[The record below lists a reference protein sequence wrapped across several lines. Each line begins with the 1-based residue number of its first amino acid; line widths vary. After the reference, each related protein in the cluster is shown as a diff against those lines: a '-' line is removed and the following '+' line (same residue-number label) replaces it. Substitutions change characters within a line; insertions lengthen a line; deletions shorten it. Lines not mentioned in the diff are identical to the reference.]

1 MVEGIPT
8 IIPTST
14 TPRMR
19 RGTIRRTLLRD
30 TTNGTTGTRAQTGYI
45 SRRTCNTLGTLRR
58 LPRTD
63 RTRRLEYQPRRGRR
77 RDRLV
82 LRRRGINNSFGNATR
97 MEITTTTTTT
107 STTTMR
113 RRDSLLLLLHLRS
126 SNSSSKTM
134 STIII
139 KELKTE
145 FIGSKG
151 KPS

>member
-8 IIPTST
+8 ITPTST

-58 LPRTD
+58 LLRTD

-82 LRRRGINNSFGNATR
+82 LRHSGINNSFGNATR